1 MDEMDEKQITFGELL
16 QARCLKEKE
25 LSLGRRQN
33 GNPNHVFGEKGN
45 NFSRIRGLSSL
56 KNKFLNV

>member
-1 MDEMDEKQITFGELL
+1 MDEMDEKTKTFGQLL
-16 QARCLKEKE
+16 QARCLKEKG

-45 NFSRIRGLSSL
+45 NFSRRRGLTSL
-56 KNKFLNV
+56 KNKSLNV